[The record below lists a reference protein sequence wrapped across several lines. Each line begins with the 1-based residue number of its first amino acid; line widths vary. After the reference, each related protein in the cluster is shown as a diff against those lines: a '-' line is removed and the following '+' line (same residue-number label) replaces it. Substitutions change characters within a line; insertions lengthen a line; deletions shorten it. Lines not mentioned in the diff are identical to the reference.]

1 MSLSNPTIHVPVHD
15 TAGSWLRRHLG
26 WMLTAVAV
34 AAAAV
39 LITFLVVDGD
49 SSADPAPAQTT
60 FSADRGSINAIDHQA
75 ETGGTDVLG
84 HRTSVSDTEHR
95 SGGSGKVR

>member
-1 MSLSNPTIHVPVHD
+1 MSLTNPTVTVPVHD
-15 TAGSWLRRHLG
+15 TLGSWLRRHLG
-26 WMLTAVAV
+26 WMLIGVAV

-49 SSADPAPAQTT
+49 SGVDRAPAQTT

-75 ETGGTDVLG
+75 ETGATDVLG
-84 HRTSVSDTEHR
+84 HSTSASENDYR
-95 SGGSGKVR
+95 SGGSVKVR